1 MVDLPSYPEDAA
13 RRETVV
19 ESRSYA
25 SWGRRVGAYLID
37 TLIIL
42 APLAIAIGFLVA
54 MGGDDDDSAWAAVGI
69 VYLVTLVLPFVYYT
83 VFHGRGSG
91 QTPGKRA
98 LGIRVTGDG
107 SIRSNGYGRAFG
119 RTRSSRSLR
128 SSSSR

>member
-54 MGGDDDDSAWAAVGI
+54 VEGDDDDSAWAAVGI

-83 VFHGRGSG
+83 VFHGRVVLPVILVYLWPLWDAKNQALHDKVVGSVV
-91 QTPGKRA
+91 KA
-98 LGIRVTGDG
+98 
-107 SIRSNGYGRAFG
+107 
-119 RTRSSRSLR
+119 
-128 SSSSR
+128 